1 MRAIR
6 PLVFAS
12 ACLVA
17 LGAAACGDSG
27 STSATSA
34 SGGSGPGS
42 GGGSTTTNAGGAG
55 STTTTTTTST
65 TTTTNTTTS
74 TGSGPLMCPSEVTNI
89 TGDCDLF
96 TQDCPQTNQTC
107 TFVDDGTGNTKTSCV
122 LANGLKGVGQTC
134 ASDGECQ
141 AHLFCIGDP
150 GTCTPAC
157 CPDTDEPCNGGQCNL
172 TVNVQAGPSQGE
184 LHFMACTYGMACALF
199 DPSVCPGSED
209 CHLSGPAFAVCS
221 QPSPTPVGE
230 GEACMYVNDCG
241 ESQ

>member
-1 MRAIR
+1 
-6 PLVFAS
+6 
-12 ACLVA
+12 
-17 LGAAACGDSG
+17 
-27 STSATSA
+27 
-34 SGGSGPGS
+34 
-42 GGGSTTTNAGGAG
+42 
-55 STTTTTTTST
+55 
-65 TTTTNTTTS
+65 
-74 TGSGPLMCPSEVTNI
+74 MCPSEVTNI

-107 TFVDDGTGNTKTSCV
+107 TFVDDGTGNTKTSCM

-241 ESQ
+241 ESQICVGPDIDNSVCRYLCEIGDTTSGPGLGSCPANQFCDGSFDTGYPNVGLCQPN